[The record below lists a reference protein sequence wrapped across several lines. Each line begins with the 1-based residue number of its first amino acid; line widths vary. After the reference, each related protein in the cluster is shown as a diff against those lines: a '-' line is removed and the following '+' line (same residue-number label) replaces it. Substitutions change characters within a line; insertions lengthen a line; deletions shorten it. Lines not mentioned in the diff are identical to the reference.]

1 MKLKSSCFSGLFVF
15 ISLLGLQG
23 SLSQLNRS
31 KSRVPLYHWLAQPR
45 SHLSILLV
53 WYVAHRYLSGALR
66 VS

>member
-31 KSRVPLYHWLAQPR
+31 KSRVPPVSLASSAKVP
-45 SHLSILLV
+45 SEHFTGLV
-53 WYVAHRYLSGALR
+53 CCS
-66 VS
+66 